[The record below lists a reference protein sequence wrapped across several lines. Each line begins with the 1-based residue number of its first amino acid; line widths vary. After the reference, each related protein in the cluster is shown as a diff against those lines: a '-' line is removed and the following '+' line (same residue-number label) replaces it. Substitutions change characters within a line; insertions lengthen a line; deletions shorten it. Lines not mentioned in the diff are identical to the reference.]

1 MNKFWSDIVT
11 KLTPY
16 SPGEQP
22 KDKTLLKLNTNE
34 NPYSPSSRVLNAIK
48 LNTKDN
54 LRLYPDPDSIKLKEV
69 ISKYYKLN
77 KANIFIGNGSD
88 EILAFIF
95 QGLLKKTYPILFPNI
110 TYSFYPAYC
119 NLYNV
124 KYKIS
129 YWGVKKDG
137 NANTHKK

>member
-48 LNTKDN
+48 LSTKDN
-54 LRLYPDPDSIKLKEV
+54 LRLYPDPDSIKLKEAIHQWV
-69 ISKYYKLN
+69 QKS
-77 KANIFIGNGSD
+77 
-88 EILAFIF
+88 
-95 QGLLKKTYPILFPNI
+95 LLVL
-110 TYSFYPAYC
+110 
-119 NLYNV
+119 
-124 KYKIS
+124 
-129 YWGVKKDG
+129 
-137 NANTHKK
+137 